1 MVLGSL
7 LRRIVH
13 EEDENNSDDC
23 LRDEGIRS

>member
-13 EEDENNSDDC
+13 EEDEYDSDDC

>member
-23 LRDEGIRS
+23 LRDEGVRI

>member
-13 EEDENNSDDC
+13 EEDEYDSDDC
-23 LRDEGIRS
+23 LGDEGVRS